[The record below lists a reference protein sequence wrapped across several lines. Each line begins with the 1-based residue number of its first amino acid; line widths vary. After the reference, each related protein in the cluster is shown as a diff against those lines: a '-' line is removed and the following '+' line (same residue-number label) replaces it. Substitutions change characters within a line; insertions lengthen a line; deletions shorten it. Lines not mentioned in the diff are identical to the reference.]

1 MGPQLAVIDIGID
14 PMIQLGPVTIA
25 WHGLTIALGI
35 LIGGL
40 LAGAEAR
47 RRGLDPA
54 PLQTMGIILIVGALV
69 GSRVYYLAEHGGLT
83 DPEAWLGTRGF
94 TFYGGFI
101 VVALGL
107 GIYVRKQ
114 RLDIQ
119 YLDAI
124 ALGLTLGYGIGR
136 IGDIIN
142 GEHFAKTTD
151 LPWAVVYT
159 HDNSPSV
166 LRFGAN
172 YAQHPAVAYEL
183 LGDLLIFAIL
193 IFMYTRISRSGVT
206 FFAWV
211 FLYGLL
217 RFWVSFLRLDDEV
230 LGTGL
235 RTAQLIGLGGIVA
248 GLLGVAY
255 MLRFPPREE
264 RTSRAER
271 RRALRDEQPPGAEEH
286 PAS

>member
-1 MGPQLAVIDIGID
+1 MAV
-14 PMIQLGPVTIA
+14 
-25 WHGLTIALGI
+25 
-35 LIGGL
+35 
-40 LAGAEAR
+40 
-47 RRGLDPA
+47 
-54 PLQTMGIILIVGALV
+54 
-69 GSRVYYLAEHGGLT
+69 
-83 DPEAWLGTRGF
+83 
-94 TFYGGFI
+94 
-101 VVALGL
+101 
-107 GIYVRKQ
+107 
-114 RLDIQ
+114 
-119 YLDAI
+119 
-124 ALGLTLGYGIGR
+124 GR

-142 GEHFAKTTD
+142 GEHFAKSSD
-151 LPWAVVYT
+151 LPWAVIYT
-159 HDNSPSV
+159 HSHSPSV

-183 LGDLLIFAIL
+183 LGDLVIFAVL

-206 FFAWV
+206 FFGWV

-248 GLLGVAY
+248 GLGGVAFL
-255 MLRFPPREE
+255 LRFPPREE

-271 RRALRDEQPPGAEEH
+271 RRAMRDEQPPSAEEH